1 MLSLS
6 LSLTLTLSLSQ
17 TTWEHLRGS
26 RIYYLK
32 IFPESYHP
40 FDRGVAENL
49 RSFLCLMGSSD
60 SGSECYSG
68 RGREGDA
75 VAADQHERYTTD
87 RCESS
92 FGISCCSRYRARSGA
107 TIRLHE
113 CVARYIDSTSL
124 LARLWSAAAAKLWP
138 IVLCCTAAQRCC
150 SDCAGGG
157 FAQPGTGCAAV
168 VTPGWRS
175 SRPTMILWR
184 LPAPPE
190 TAVPTESLFDNRFY
204 SCC

>member
-1 MLSLS
+1 MPGLAQ
-6 LSLTLTLSLSQ
+6 SLTLTLYLPLSQ

-40 FDRGVAENL
+40 FDTGVAENL
-49 RSFLCLMGSSD
+49 RSFLCVMGSRASD
-60 SGSECYSG
+60 SDE
-68 RGREGDA
+68 RAEGDA
-75 VAADQHERYTTD
+75 VSADLHERYTTD

-92 FGISCCSRYRARSGA
+92 FGISCCSKKRASAAG
-107 TIRLHE
+107 TTRLHE

-124 LARLWSAAAAKLWP
+124 LARLWSAAAAKLVFAVAP
-138 IVLCCTAAQRCC
+138 CCTAAQRCC
-150 SDCAGGG
+150 PDSPGGG
-157 FAQPGTGCAAV
+157 VEQSGTGCAAV
-168 VTPGWRS
+168 ATPGWRS
-175 SRPTMILWR
+175 SRPSMIVWR